1 MRKTIKKSISIFI
14 MLILLVAL
22 TGCGKKDDYKTLKE
36 KVASEIKYLDTE
48 LINMLNQTN
57 GISFE
62 NYIVEAEEVKK
73 EDIKSSSKE
82 SDLSTGQGSS
92 STQKGSDETQTDGQ
106 TSQDSGQSSSKNMQY
121 KMVGN
126 EILLQD
132 KNTDWKVLK
141 ANIEKLYSAWS
152 TITLDLYKLN
162 VNSQSILEFNAILDS
177 ATQAIKN
184 ENKQDTLNAIAKM
197 YSYVPTYSI
206 EISKEDSINN
216 VYSTKMNILNV
227 CVQIEK
233 GNYNEAKKE
242 LSNAEQS
249 FLPIINNMNST
260 QKNEVNINK
269 AYILIK
275 DLQNSIDNID
285 KDVFY
290 IKYKNLIEQL
300 NIL

>member
-1 MRKTIKKSISIFI
+1 MHTTIKKSISIFI

-48 LINMLNQTN
+48 LTNMLNQTN

-162 VNSQSILEFNAILDS
+162 VNSQSILEFNAVLDS

-206 EISKEDSINN
+206 EISKEDPINN
-216 VYSTKMNILNV
+216 VYSTKTNILNV

>member
-1 MRKTIKKSISIFI
+1 MNEIRKKAIPIL
-14 MLILLVAL
+14 MLLILTISLS
-22 TGCGKKDDYKTLKE
+22 GCSKKEDDKTLKQ
-36 KVASEIKYLDTE
+36 KIASEIKYLDTE
-48 LINMLNQTN
+48 LVNMLNRTN
-57 GISFE
+57 GLSFE

-73 EDIKSSSKE
+73 EDVKSSGQE

-92 STQKGSDETQTDGQ
+92 NQKGSDEAQTDGG
-106 TSQDSGQSSSKNMQY
+106 TSQDSGESSSKSMQY

-132 KNTDWKVLK
+132 KNTDWKLLK

-162 VNSQSILEFNAILDS
+162 VNNQSILGFNTDLDI
-177 ATQAIKN
+177 ATKAIKN

-197 YSYVPTYSI
+197 YSYIPTYST
-206 EISKEDSINN
+206 ETSKENEINN
-216 VYSTKMNILNV
+216 IYSTKMNILNALV
-227 CVQIEK
+227 RIEQ
-233 GNYNEAKKE
+233 GNLNEAKKE
-242 LSNAEQS
+242 LTNAEQS
-249 FLPIINNMNST
+249 FLPIINNMNSR
-260 QKNEVNINK
+260 QNNESNVNK

>member
-1 MRKTIKKSISIFI
+1 MHTTIKKSISIFI

-48 LINMLNQTN
+48 LTNMLNQTN

-82 SDLSTGQGSS
+82 SDLSTGQGNS
-92 STQKGSDETQTDGQ
+92 STQKGSNETQTDGQ

-162 VNSQSILEFNAILDS
+162 VNSQSILEFNSVLDS

-206 EISKEDSINN
+206 EISKEDPINN
-216 VYSTKMNILNV
+216 VYSTKTNILNV

>member
-1 MRKTIKKSISIFI
+1 MNEIRKKAIPIL
-14 MLILLVAL
+14 MLLILTISLS
-22 TGCGKKDDYKTLKE
+22 GCSKKEDDKTLKQ
-36 KVASEIKYLDTE
+36 KIASEIKYLDTE
-48 LINMLNQTN
+48 LVNMLNRTN
-57 GISFE
+57 GLSFE

-73 EDIKSSSKE
+73 EDVKSSGQE

-92 STQKGSDETQTDGQ
+92 SQKGSDEAQTDGG
-106 TSQDSGQSSSKNMQY
+106 TSQDSGQSSSKSMQY

-132 KNTDWKVLK
+132 KNTDWKLLK

-162 VNSQSILEFNAILDS
+162 VNNQSILGFNTDLDI
-177 ATQAIKN
+177 ATKAIKN

-197 YSYVPTYSI
+197 YSYIPTYST
-206 EISKEDSINN
+206 ETSKENEINN
-216 VYSTKMNILNV
+216 IYSTKMNILNALV
-227 CVQIEK
+227 RIEQ
-233 GNYNEAKKE
+233 GNLNEAKKE
-242 LSNAEQS
+242 LTNAEQS
-249 FLPIINNMNST
+249 FLPIINNMNSR
-260 QKNEVNINK
+260 QNNESNVNK

>member
-1 MRKTIKKSISIFI
+1 MNEIRKKAIPIL
-14 MLILLVAL
+14 MLLILTISLS
-22 TGCGKKDDYKTLKE
+22 GCGKKEDDKTLKQ
-36 KVASEIKYLDTE
+36 KIASEIKYLDTE
-48 LINMLNQTN
+48 LVNMLNRTN
-57 GISFE
+57 GLSFE

-73 EDIKSSSKE
+73 EDVKSSGQE

-92 STQKGSDETQTDGQ
+92 SQKGSDEAQTDGG
-106 TSQDSGQSSSKNMQY
+106 TSQDSGQSSSKSMQY

-132 KNTDWKVLK
+132 KNTDWKLLK

-162 VNSQSILEFNAILDS
+162 VNNQSILGFNTDLDI
-177 ATQAIKN
+177 ATKAIKN

-197 YSYVPTYSI
+197 YSYIPTYST
-206 EISKEDSINN
+206 ETAKENEINN
-216 VYSTKMNILNV
+216 IYSTKMNILNALV
-227 CVQIEK
+227 RIEQ
-233 GNYNEAKKE
+233 GNLNEAKKE
-242 LSNAEQS
+242 LTNAEQS
-249 FLPIINNMNST
+249 FLPIINNMNSR
-260 QKNEVNINK
+260 QNNESNVNK

>member
-132 KNTDWKVLK
+132 KNTDWQVLK

-206 EISKEDSINN
+206 EISKEEPINN